1 MTASIS
7 WSAIDLSDRHARE
20 EAIVFARTVMEEAGE
35 PHLRHDLEWTLCG
48 SSTQS
53 VVAFRFDNNEGVR
66 GFALLLRQV
75 RPLQFQ
81 LGELTYYRRQLTR
94 YDLWSGP
101 LIAGVPKE
109 SAAWRELALAFLD
122 AVKRH
127 LSPSFEVIGIEGLQV
142 GSPFHQLLQH
152 DPEIAG
158 DFLLVDQSDPFAHQF
173 IDLPP
178 TLDDYLEDL
187 GKRTKKSLAYS
198 RRRLLRDFADDVEV
212 TCYEQLDDVQ
222 GFLDQ
227 AMEIS
232 KKTYQWRLLGLG
244 LRNRKALETRMRFAA
259 EKNWLRS
266 YILFCSGRPVA
277 FLLGYQHGA
286 CFYYID
292 VGFDPDYSQWSVGSM
307 LQVEVIEDLYARD
320 NRPQLFDF
328 STGYGDHKARFGN
341 REQEE
346 INLLLLPRTLRHAIL
361 ATAYKR
367 LDGLANLAVSTA
379 DRIGVKQTL
388 KKTIRRLST
397 SKSGDPPP

>member
-1 MTASIS
+1 MTASTI
-7 WSAIDLSDRHARE
+7 WQAIDLTDRQARE
-20 EAIVFARTVMEEAGE
+20 EAIVFARAVMKEAGE
-35 PHLRHDLEWTLCG
+35 AHLRHDLEWALCG
-48 SSTQS
+48 SGNRS
-53 VVAFRFDNNEGVR
+53 VMAFRMNLDENVR
-66 GFALLLRQV
+66 GFALLLRRV

-81 LGELTYYRRQLTR
+81 LGELTYYRRRLTR
-94 YDLWSGP
+94 YDLWYGP
-101 LIAGVPKE
+101 LIAGAPKE
-109 SAAWRELALAFLD
+109 GKAWRELALAFLD

-127 LSPSFEVIGIEGLQV
+127 LSPSFEAIGIEGLPV
-142 GSPFHQLLQH
+142 GSPFHQLLRH

-158 DFLLVDQSDPFAHQF
+158 EFLLVDQGDPFAHQF

-178 TLDDYLEDL
+178 TLDEYLEHL
-187 GKRTKKSLAYS
+187 GKRSRKSLAYS

-212 TCYEQLDDVQ
+212 TCFERVDDV
-222 GFLDQ
+222 GSFLDH
-227 AMEIS
+227 AIEVS

-244 LRNRKALETRMRFAA
+244 LRNREALETRLRFAA
-259 EKNWLRS
+259 EKKWLRS
-266 YILFCSGRPVA
+266 YLLFCSGRPVA

-292 VGFDPDYSQWSVGSM
+292 VGFDPDYGQWSVGSM

-320 NRPQLFDF
+320 KRPEVFDF

-341 REQEE
+341 REREE
-346 INLLLLPRTLRHAIL
+346 INLLLLPRTLRHALL

-379 DRIGVKQTL
+379 DRMGVKQTL

-397 SKSGDPPP
+397 SRTAGPPP